1 LRPED
6 AEALRKAAGD
16 AALEAHAPLDADGLA
31 LGYTLRPPD
40 GAALARAVR
49 AMAALGIGAVVR
61 GGGSKSALGNPPRG
75 AQLLLSTSSLANV
88 IEVDADEGVLRAQA
102 GARLTALRDA
112 LRATGWELPFDPPGA
127 GATLGGTL
135 ASAAIGPRLTGFGR
149 PRDLVLGLDAVL
161 GDGVRARCGGRVVKN
176 VTGYD
181 LMKLQIGAL
190 GTLGVIEAAWIRLR
204 ARPECERAL
213 AAPLGTRTDACAA
226 AVAAARSASARAVA
240 LVDASLA
247 AAVEP
252 SLAPR
257 AGWLL
262 VAELAGDDAAVSQ
275 DAARLGAELGA
286 VEGSPGGIARLRAL
300 QGESFGP
307 IGLRFRLAVLPDRLS
322 EVSAALARAG
332 AAQLLYPGSGLVFA
346 RFALAEVDAAW
357 VDRLWSAARRAA
369 RAGAG
374 HAVLEAAPTWAKHAR
389 DVFGEPG
396 DGLAIARALKS
407 RFDPAGVL
415 NPGRFAGGL

>member
-1 LRPED
+1 MRPED

-127 GATLGGTL
+127 GATRGGTL

-226 AVAAARSASARAVA
+226 AV
-240 LVDASLA
+240 A